1 MSAEKKITIVGAGY
15 VGMSLSVLLAQ
26 KNSVLLHDID
36 SKKVNLVNSKQS
48 TINDKFID
56 EALANND
63 LALRATI
70 DKEEAYID
78 SDMMIVAT
86 PTDFNESSKKFDTVS
101 VDSVIKDALKINEDI
116 FIIIKSTIPVGH
128 TEYLREKFS
137 TKQIIFSPEFLRE
150 GNAFMDSLYPTRII
164 IGGDCNNSKS
174 FARLLV
180 EGSNISNIEP
190 IFTSSSEAEAIKL
203 FANTFLA
210 MRVAFFNEVDS
221 FAMVHNINTA
231 NIIDG
236 VCLDPRIGSGYN
248 NPSFGYGGYCLPKD
262 TKQLLANYKNT
273 PQSLIQAIIS
283 SNKSRKDF
291 IAEQISALSFDTIG
305 FYRLVMKK
313 DSDNF
318 RTSAILGVM
327 NRLKKLDVKVLLYE
341 PLIEDENSLN
351 GIELISSLKTFKTR
365 SELIVA
371 NRMSDDLKD
380 VESKIFTRDIF
391 GEN

>member
-1 MSAEKKITIVGAGY
+1 VSAEKKITIVGAGY

-236 VCLDPRIGSGYN
+236 V
-248 NPSFGYGGYCLPKD
+248 
-262 TKQLLANYKNT
+262 
-273 PQSLIQAIIS
+273 
-283 SNKSRKDF
+283 
-291 IAEQISALSFDTIG
+291 
-305 FYRLVMKK
+305 
-313 DSDNF
+313 
-318 RTSAILGVM
+318 
-327 NRLKKLDVKVLLYE
+327 
-341 PLIEDENSLN
+341 
-351 GIELISSLKTFKTR
+351 
-365 SELIVA
+365 
-371 NRMSDDLKD
+371 
-380 VESKIFTRDIF
+380 
-391 GEN
+391 